1 MGTQKAVDLSPERWT
16 IAQRLLDTVAWIALD
31 VQEQLPASIE
41 VTHREDGRFPRTRL
55 LQLDAQ
61 DLLLKKIAENVCD
74 TGLPGLPIGL
84 QPKALRRSVYI
95 YITEAHLSPDQI
107 ASVEDNPAFFND
119 STKGPLLMLRG
130 LIARG
135 VLAFVLSQ
143 KRWRVDYGPDP
154 TRKPR
159 TNLAVPYRAKD
170 NPTPRSEFS
179 QPDVVILLTCLS
191 WYYDGLSDEALTL
204 AFQHLMLS
212 DQADHEYHEWV
223 SNAPSLPPS
232 FRRLVGV
239 NMEDLAE
246 TTKRVFPHLRF
257 AKSVI
262 DYYLSHIVFP
272 KEMKEFPQKLSA
284 SGWDVGQTK
293 THPTTGFSGTN
304 DSRHLLPLDV
314 EHLDLE
320 KQRHTNA
327 LVLDNLLRPENA
339 VELLTRL
346 DHGSVSSAV
355 TLLSLVTSMTHQV
368 QVILDVGAQ
377 IIDLT
382 NMEVARQWLKILP
395 KGQQKEAVVFFN
407 GDELSVIDQKGN
419 VEQFQTSHYSEKLD
433 DCLVFLDEAHTRG
446 TDLKLPVY
454 YRAAVTLGARLTK
467 DRLAQGK

>member
-1 MGTQKAVDLSPERWT
+1 MST
-16 IAQRLLDTVAWIALD
+16 I
-31 VQEQLPASIE
+31 
-41 VTHREDGRFPRTRL
+41 
-55 LQLDAQ
+55 
-61 DLLLKKIAENVCD
+61 
-74 TGLPGLPIGL
+74 
-84 QPKALRRSVYI
+84 
-95 YITEAHLSPDQI
+95 
-107 ASVEDNPAFFND
+107 
-119 STKGPLLMLRG
+119 
-130 LIARG
+130 
-135 VLAFVLSQ
+135 
-143 KRWRVDYGPDP
+143 
-154 TRKPR
+154 
-159 TNLAVPYRAKD
+159 
-170 NPTPRSEFS
+170 
-179 QPDVVILLTCLS
+179 
-191 WYYDGLSDEALTL
+191 
-204 AFQHLMLS
+204 
-212 DQADHEYHEWV
+212 HEWV

-339 VELLTRL
+339 VELLPRL